1 MMSRITIALCCAL
14 LAGTAHAADSYP
26 ARPVRLIAPFPPGG
40 PTDVL
45 ARVIAAGLT
54 QRWNQQVVVDNR
66 PGAAGNIGTELAARS
81 APDGYTLL
89 MGTVATHAINE
100 SMYKDLPFKPQ
111 VDFAALAL
119 AAQTPSAVI
128 VNPSL
133 PARSFQEFMALAKSK
148 PGRLNYAS
156 AGIGT
161 IAHLAIELLRMQ
173 SGVEVMQI
181 AYKGTAP
188 ALTDTIA
195 GQTDFMISSTLTA
208 LPHIK
213 SGKLRVLA
221 VTSAH
226 RSAAMPDVP
235 TVAESGLPHYV
246 VVGWAGVFAPA
257 GVPKALIERI
267 NGDINDVLAEPVTRQ
282 RLLGSGSEPA
292 AMSADEFSRF
302 AKDETARWAEV
313 VKRAAIKPF

>member
-1 MMSRITIALCCAL
+1 
-14 LAGTAHAADSYP
+14 
-26 ARPVRLIAPFPPGG
+26 
-40 PTDVL
+40 
-45 ARVIAAGLT
+45 
-54 QRWNQQVVVDNR
+54 
-66 PGAAGNIGTELAARS
+66 
-81 APDGYTLL
+81 
-89 MGTVATHAINE
+89 
-100 SMYKDLPFKPQ
+100 
-111 VDFAALAL
+111 
-119 AAQTPSAVI
+119 
-128 VNPSL
+128 
-133 PARSFQEFMALAKSK
+133 
-148 PGRLNYAS
+148 
-156 AGIGT
+156 
-161 IAHLAIELLRMQ
+161 
-173 SGVEVMQI
+173 
-181 AYKGTAP
+181 
-188 ALTDTIA
+188 
-195 GQTDFMISSTLTA
+195 MISSTLTA

>member
-54 QRWNQQVVVDNR
+54 QRWNQQVVVVNR
-66 PGAAGNIGTELAARS
+66 QGEGVILGTELAGRS
-81 APDGYTLL
+81 ATEVFNVV

-111 VDFAALAL
+111 VDFAAVAL
-119 AAQTPSAVI
+119 AAQTSSAVI

-156 AGIGT
+156 PGIGT
-161 IAHLAIELLRMQ
+161 IEHLAI
-173 SGVEVMQI
+173 
-181 AYKGTAP
+181 
-188 ALTDTIA
+188 
-195 GQTDFMISSTLTA
+195 
-208 LPHIK
+208 
-213 SGKLRVLA
+213 
-221 VTSAH
+221 
-226 RSAAMPDVP
+226 
-235 TVAESGLPHYV
+235 
-246 VVGWAGVFAPA
+246 
-257 GVPKALIERI
+257 
-267 NGDINDVLAEPVTRQ
+267 
-282 RLLGSGSEPA
+282 
-292 AMSADEFSRF
+292 
-302 AKDETARWAEV
+302 
-313 VKRAAIKPF
+313 